1 MYKEKIK
8 NIGDQKMFDEE
19 KTTKAVEKVNPSVVN
34 IVTKRIMGHDRFN
47 SYEFQGAGSGIIMNP
62 EGYILTNN
70 HVVEQSKKVD
80 VYLCNGEKF
89 EGHVIGTD
97 PSTDI
102 AVIKINGDN
111 FYSGEFGNSDTLRPG
126 QMAIAIGN
134 SLGLSG
140 GPSVTIGVISAI
152 RRNIPSE
159 RGVLENMIQT
169 DAAINPGNSGGP
181 LVDSNGN
188 IIGINNAIIP
198 YAHGIGFAIPIN
210 IAKDVAN
217 ELITFGRITR
227 PWLGILGVDIS
238 PTLASYYRLAADE
251 GALIVQINEAS
262 PADNAGLEPGDI
274 ILEIEGKHIKGMED
288 VRHSIWKR
296 KVGESITLKILRK
309 HRQIHGTLRLSQTPA
324 N

>member
-1 MYKEKIK
+1 
-8 NIGDQKMFDEE
+8 MFDEE
-19 KTTKAVEKVNPSVVN
+19 KTIKAVEKVSPSVVN
-34 IVTKRIMGHDRFN
+34 IVTKCVMQYNHFN
-47 SYEFQGAGSGIIMNP
+47 TFEFQGAGSGVIMNP

-70 HVVEQSKKVD
+70 HVVEQSKNVD
-80 VYLCNGEKF
+80 VYLCNGDKYA
-89 EGHVIGTD
+89 GHVIGTD

-181 LVDSNGN
+181 LIDSNGS

-198 YAHGIGFAIPIN
+198 FAHGIGFAIPIN

-217 ELITFGRITR
+217 ELIIYGRITR
-227 PWLGILGVDIS
+227 PWLGILGVDIT
-238 PTLASYYRLAADE
+238 PTLASYYRLAIDE
-251 GALIVQINEAS
+251 GALIVQINEES
-262 PADNAGLEPGDI
+262 PAEKAGLVPGDI
-274 ILEIEGKHIKGMED
+274 ILEIEGKHIAGMED
-288 VRHSIWKR
+288 IRHTIWKR
-296 KVGESITLKILRK
+296 KAGENITLKILRK
-309 HRQIHGTLRLSQTPA
+309 KKHLLGTLRLAPTPA
-324 N
+324 S

>member
-1 MYKEKIK
+1 
-8 NIGDQKMFDEE
+8 MFDEE
-19 KTTKAVEKVNPSVVN
+19 KTTKAVEKISPSVVN
-34 IVTKRIMGHDRFN
+34 IVTKRIMGYDRFN
-47 SYEFQGAGSGIIMNP
+47 TYEFQGAGSGVIMNP

-70 HVVEQSKKVD
+70 HVVEQTKKVD
-80 VYLCNGEKF
+80 VYLCNGEKY
-89 EGHVIGTD
+89 EGTVIGTD
-97 PSTDI
+97 PSNDI

-181 LVDSNGN
+181 LIDSDGN

-198 YAHGIGFAIPIN
+198 FAHGIGFAIPIN
-210 IAKDVAN
+210 VAKDVAN
-217 ELITFGRITR
+217 ELITFGRVIR
-227 PWLGILGVDIS
+227 PWLGILGVDIN
-238 PTLASYYRLAADE
+238 PTLASYYQLASDE
-251 GALIVQINEAS
+251 GALIVKINEES
-262 PADNAGLEPGDI
+262 PADKAGLKPGDI
-274 ILEIEGKHIKGMED
+274 IIEIEGKHMKGMED
-288 VRHSIWKR
+288 VRHTIWKR
-296 KVGESITLKILRK
+296 KAGESITLKILRNHQK
-309 HRQIHGTLRLSQTPA
+309 IRGTLKLAQNPA
-324 N
+324 R

>member
-1 MYKEKIK
+1 
-8 NIGDQKMFDEE
+8 MFEEE
-19 KTTKAVEKVNPSVVN
+19 KTTKAVEKISPSVVN
-34 IVTKRIMGHDRFN
+34 IVTKRMMGHDRFN
-47 SYEFQGAGSGIIMNP
+47 TYEFQGAGSGVIMNP
-62 EGYILTNN
+62 EGFILTNN
-70 HVVEQSKKVD
+70 HVVEQTKKVD
-80 VYLCNGEKF
+80 VYLCNGEKY
-89 EGHVIGTD
+89 EGTVIGTD

-181 LVDSNGN
+181 LIDSDGN

-198 YAHGIGFAIPIN
+198 FAHGIGFAIPIN

-217 ELITFGRITR
+217 ELITHGRVTR
-227 PWLGILGVDIS
+227 PWLGILGIDVN
-238 PTLASYYRLAADE
+238 PTLASYYQLASDE

-262 PADNAGLEPGDI
+262 PADKAGLKPGDI
-274 ILEIEGKHIKGMED
+274 IIEIEGKRMKGMED
-288 VRHSIWKR
+288 VRHTIWTR
-296 KVGESITLKILRK
+296 KAGEDITLKILRK
-309 HRQIHGTLRLSQTPA
+309 HQRILGSLKLSQTPA
-324 N
+324 S

>member
-1 MYKEKIK
+1 
-8 NIGDQKMFDEE
+8 MFDEE
-19 KTTKAVEKVNPSVVN
+19 KTTKAVEKISPSVVN
-34 IVTKRIMGHDRFN
+34 IVTKRIMGYDRFN
-47 SYEFQGAGSGIIMNP
+47 TYEFQGAGSGVIMNP

-70 HVVEQSKKVD
+70 HVVEQTKKVD
-80 VYLCNGEKF
+80 VYLCNGEKY
-89 EGHVIGTD
+89 EGTVIGTD
-97 PSTDI
+97 PSNDI

-181 LVDSNGN
+181 LIDSDGN

-198 YAHGIGFAIPIN
+198 FAHGIGFAIPIN
-210 IAKDVAN
+210 VAKDVAN
-217 ELITFGRITR
+217 ELITFGRVTR
-227 PWLGILGVDIS
+227 PWLGILGVDIN
-238 PTLASYYRLAADE
+238 PTLASYYQLALDE
-251 GALIVQINEAS
+251 GALIVKINEES
-262 PADNAGLEPGDI
+262 PADKAGLKPGDI
-274 ILEIEGKHIKGMED
+274 IIEIEGKHMKGMED
-288 VRHSIWKR
+288 VRHTIWKR
-296 KVGESITLKILRK
+296 KAGENITLKILRN
-309 HRQIHGTLRLSQTPA
+309 HQQIRGTLKLAQNPA
-324 N
+324 R

>member
-1 MYKEKIK
+1 
-8 NIGDQKMFDEE
+8 MFDEE
-19 KTTKAVEKVNPSVVN
+19 KTTKAVEKISPSVVN

-47 SYEFQGAGSGIIMNP
+47 TYEFQGAGSGVIMNP

-70 HVVEQSKKVD
+70 HVVEQTKKVD
-80 VYLCNGEKF
+80 VYLCNGEKY
-89 EGHVIGTD
+89 EGAVIGTD

-181 LVDSNGN
+181 LIDSDGN

-198 YAHGIGFAIPIN
+198 FAHGIGFAIPIN
-210 IAKDVAN
+210 VAKDVAN
-217 ELITFGRITR
+217 ELITYGRVTR
-227 PWLGILGVDIS
+227 PWLGILGVDIN
-238 PTLASYYRLAADE
+238 PTLASYYQLASDE
-251 GALIVQINEAS
+251 GALIVQINEES
-262 PADNAGLEPGDI
+262 PAYKAGLKPGDI
-274 ILEIEGKHIKGMED
+274 IIEIEGKHMKGMED
-288 VRHSIWKR
+288 VHHTIWKR
-296 KVGESITLKILRK
+296 KTGENITLKILRK
-309 HRQIHGTLRLSQTPA
+309 HRQIQGTLTLAQNPA
-324 N
+324 S

>member
-1 MYKEKIK
+1 
-8 NIGDQKMFDEE
+8 MFDEE
-19 KTTKAVEKVNPSVVN
+19 KTTKAVEKISPSVVN
-34 IVTKRIMGHDRFN
+34 IVTKHVMGNNRFN
-47 SYEFQGAGSGIIMNP
+47 TFEFQGAGSGVIMTP

-70 HVVEQSKKVD
+70 HVVEKSKKVD
-80 VYLCNGEKF
+80 VYLCNGDKY

-102 AVIKINGDN
+102 AVVKINGDN

-181 LVDSNGN
+181 LIDSDGT

-198 YAHGIGFAIPIN
+198 FAHGIGFAIPIN

-217 ELITFGRITR
+217 ELITYGRVTR
-227 PWLGILGVDIS
+227 PWLGILGIDIT
-238 PTLASYYRLAADE
+238 PTIASYYRLAADE
-251 GALIVQINEAS
+251 GALIVKINEAS
-262 PADNAGLEPGDI
+262 PADKAGLEPGDI
-274 ILEIEGKHIKGMED
+274 ILEIEGKHINGMED
-288 VRHSIWKR
+288 VRHIIWKR
-296 KVGESITLKILRK
+296 KPGENITIKLLRK
-309 HRQIHGTLRLSQTPA
+309 HQKILGTLQLSQNPA
-324 N
+324 S

>member
-1 MYKEKIK
+1 MY
-8 NIGDQKMFDEE
+8 DEE
-19 KTTKAVEKVNPSVVN
+19 KTIKAVEKVSPSVVN
-34 IVTKRIMGHDRFN
+34 IVTKHIMGDNPFN
-47 SYEFQGAGSGIIMNP
+47 TYELQGAGSGIIMNP

-70 HVVEQSKKVD
+70 HVVNRTKKVD
-80 VYLCNGEKF
+80 VYLCNGDKY
-89 EGHVIGTD
+89 EGSVIGTD

-102 AVIKINGDN
+102 AVIKITGEN
-111 FYSGEFGNSDTLRPG
+111 FYSGEFGNSDALRPG
-126 QMAIAIGN
+126 QRAIAIGN

-181 LVDSNGN
+181 LIDSDGN

-198 YAHGIGFAIPIN
+198 FAHGIGFAIPIN

-217 ELITFGRITR
+217 ELITHGRVTR
-227 PWLGILGVDIS
+227 PWLGILGIDVN
-238 PTLASYYRLAADE
+238 PTLASYYKLASDE

-262 PADNAGLEPGDI
+262 PADKAGLKPGDI
-274 ILEIEGKHIKGMED
+274 IIEIEGKRMKGMED
-288 VRHSIWKR
+288 IRHTIWMR
-296 KVGESITLKILRK
+296 KAGEDIILKILRK
-309 HRQIHGTLRLSQTPA
+309 HQRILGSLKLSQTPA
-324 N
+324 S

>member
-1 MYKEKIK
+1 
-8 NIGDQKMFDEE
+8 MFDEE
-19 KTTKAVEKVNPSVVN
+19 KTTKAVEKVSPSVVN
-34 IVTKRIMGHDRFN
+34 IVTKRIMGYDRFN
-47 SYEFQGAGSGIIMNP
+47 AYKFQGAGSGIIMNP

-70 HVVEQSKKVD
+70 HVVEQTKKVT
-80 VYLCNGEKF
+80 VFLCNGEKY

-181 LVDSNGN
+181 LIDSDGN

-198 YAHGIGFAIPIN
+198 FAHGIGFAIPIN
-210 IAKDVAN
+210 VAKDVAN
-217 ELITFGRITR
+217 ELITYGRVTR
-227 PWLGILGVDIS
+227 PWLGILGVDIN
-238 PTLASYYRLAADE
+238 PTLASYYQLTVDE
-251 GALIVQINEAS
+251 GALIVQINEES
-262 PADNAGLEPGDI
+262 PADKAGLKPGDI
-274 ILEIEGKHIKGMED
+274 IVEIEGKQMKGMED
-288 VRHSIWKR
+288 TRHTIWKR
-296 KVGESITLKILRK
+296 KAGEHITLKILRK
-309 HRQIHGTLRLSQTPA
+309 HQQILGTLTLAQNLAS
-324 N
+324 

>member
-1 MYKEKIK
+1 
-8 NIGDQKMFDEE
+8 MFDEE
-19 KTTKAVEKVNPSVVN
+19 KTTKAVEKVSPSVVN
-34 IVTKRIMGHDRFN
+34 IVTKHRMGYDRFN
-47 SYEFQGAGSGIIMNP
+47 TYEFQGAGSGIIMNP

-70 HVVEQSKKVD
+70 HVVEHTKKVD
-80 VYLCNGEKF
+80 VYLCNGEKY
-89 EGHVIGTD
+89 EGQVIGTD

-102 AVIKINGDN
+102 AVIKIDGEN

-181 LVDSNGN
+181 LIDSEGH

-198 YAHGIGFAIPIN
+198 FAQGIGFAIPIN
-210 IAKDVAN
+210 VAKDVAN
-217 ELITFGRITR
+217 ELISYGRVTR
-227 PWLGILGVDIS
+227 PWLGILGIDIS
-238 PTLASYYRLAADE
+238 PTLAAYYQLTTDE
-251 GALIVQINEAS
+251 GALIVQINEES
-262 PADNAGLEPGDI
+262 PADKAGLKPGDI
-274 ILEIEGKHIKGMED
+274 IIEMEGKHMKGMED
-288 VRHSIWKR
+288 VRHLIWKR
-296 KVGESITLKILRK
+296 KAGETITLRILRK
-309 HRQIHGTLRLSQTPA
+309 HKQIVGTLKLEQTPA
-324 N
+324 R

>member
-1 MYKEKIK
+1 
-8 NIGDQKMFDEE
+8 
-19 KTTKAVEKVNPSVVN
+19 
-34 IVTKRIMGHDRFN
+34 
-47 SYEFQGAGSGIIMNP
+47 MNP

-70 HVVEQSKKVD
+70 HVVNRTKKVD
-80 VYLCNGEKF
+80 VYLCNGDKY
-89 EGHVIGTD
+89 EGSVIGTD

-102 AVIKINGDN
+102 AVIKITGEN

-126 QMAIAIGN
+126 QRAIAIGN

-181 LVDSNGN
+181 LIDSDGN

-198 YAHGIGFAIPIN
+198 FAHGIGFAIPIN

-217 ELITFGRITR
+217 ELITYGRVTR
-227 PWLGILGVDIS
+227 PWLGILGIDVN
-238 PTLASYYRLAADE
+238 PTLASYYQLASDE

-262 PADNAGLEPGDI
+262 PADKAGLKPGDI
-274 ILEIEGKHIKGMED
+274 IIEIEGKRMKGMED
-288 VRHSIWKR
+288 VRHTIWKR
-296 KVGESITLKILRK
+296 KAGENITLKILRK
-309 HRQIHGTLRLSQTPA
+309 HRRILGSLTLCA
-324 N
+324 NTSKLNEIKHDT

>member
-1 MYKEKIK
+1 
-8 NIGDQKMFDEE
+8 MFEEE
-19 KTTKAVEKVNPSVVN
+19 KTTKAVEKISPSVVN
-34 IVTKRIMGHDRFN
+34 IVTKCMMGHDRFN
-47 SYEFQGAGSGIIMNP
+47 TYEFQGAGSGVIMNP

-70 HVVEQSKKVD
+70 HVVEQTKKVD
-80 VYLCNGEKF
+80 VYLCNGEKY
-89 EGHVIGTD
+89 EGTVIGTD

-181 LVDSNGN
+181 LIDSDGN

-198 YAHGIGFAIPIN
+198 FAHGIGFAIPIN
-210 IAKDVAN
+210 VAKDVAN
-217 ELITFGRITR
+217 ELIIYGRVTR
-227 PWLGILGVDIS
+227 PWLGILGVDIN
-238 PTLASYYRLAADE
+238 PTLASYYQLASDE
-251 GALIVQINEAS
+251 GALIVQINEKS
-262 PADNAGLEPGDI
+262 PADKAGLKPGDI
-274 ILEIEGKHIKGMED
+274 IIEIEGKHMKGMED
-288 VRHSIWKR
+288 VRHTIWKR
-296 KVGESITLKILRK
+296 KTGENITLKILRK
-309 HRQIHGTLRLSQTPA
+309 HRQIQGTLTLAQNPA
-324 N
+324 S

>member
-1 MYKEKIK
+1 
-8 NIGDQKMFDEE
+8 MFEEE
-19 KTTKAVEKVNPSVVN
+19 KATKAVEKISPSVVN
-34 IVTKRIMGHDRFN
+34 IVTKRMMGHDRFN
-47 SYEFQGAGSGIIMNP
+47 TYEFQGAGSGVIMNP

-70 HVVEQSKKVD
+70 HVVEQTKKVD
-80 VYLCNGEKF
+80 VYLCNGEKY
-89 EGHVIGTD
+89 EGTVIGTD

-111 FYSGEFGNSDTLRPG
+111 FYSGEFGNSDTLQPG

-181 LVDSNGN
+181 LIDSNGN

-198 YAHGIGFAIPIN
+198 FAHGIGFAIPIN
-210 IAKDVAN
+210 VAKDVAN
-217 ELITFGRITR
+217 ELIAHGRVTR
-227 PWLGILGVDIS
+227 PWLGILGIDVN
-238 PTLASYYRLAADE
+238 PTLASYYQLASDE

-262 PADNAGLEPGDI
+262 PADKAGLKPGDI
-274 ILEIEGKHIKGMED
+274 IIEIEGKHMKGMED
-288 VRHSIWKR
+288 VRHTIWKR
-296 KVGESITLKILRK
+296 KAGEDITLKILRK
-309 HRQIHGTLRLSQTPA
+309 HQRILGSLTLSQTPTS
-324 N
+324 

>member
-1 MYKEKIK
+1 MKRKTKKLGDKKMY
-8 NIGDQKMFDEE
+8 DEE
-19 KTTKAVEKVNPSVVN
+19 KTIKAVEKVSPSVVN
-34 IVTKRIMGHDRFN
+34 IVTKHIMGDNPFN
-47 SYEFQGAGSGIIMNP
+47 TYELQGAGSGIIMNP

-70 HVVEQSKKVD
+70 HVVNRTKKVD
-80 VYLCNGEKF
+80 VYLCNGDKY
-89 EGHVIGTD
+89 EGSVIGTD

-102 AVIKINGDN
+102 AVIKITGEN

-126 QMAIAIGN
+126 QRAIAIGN

-181 LVDSNGN
+181 LIDSDGN

-198 YAHGIGFAIPIN
+198 FAHGIGFAIPIN

-217 ELITFGRITR
+217 ELITHGRVTR
-227 PWLGILGVDIS
+227 PWLGILGIDVN
-238 PTLASYYRLAADE
+238 PTLASYYKLASEE

-262 PADNAGLEPGDI
+262 PADKAGLKPGDI
-274 ILEIEGKHIKGMED
+274 IIEIEGKRMKGMED
-288 VRHSIWKR
+288 VRHTIWTR
-296 KVGESITLKILRK
+296 KAGEDITLKILRK
-309 HRQIHGTLRLSQTPA
+309 HQRILGSLKLSQTPA
-324 N
+324 S

>member
-1 MYKEKIK
+1 LGIE
-8 NIGDQKMFDEE
+8 KMFDEE
-19 KTTKAVEKVNPSVVN
+19 KTTKAVEKISPSVVN

-47 SYEFQGAGSGIIMNP
+47 TYEFQGAGSGVIMNP

-70 HVVEQSKKVD
+70 HVVEQTKKVD
-80 VYLCNGEKF
+80 VYLCNGEKY
-89 EGHVIGTD
+89 EGAVIGTD

-181 LVDSNGN
+181 LIDSHGN

-198 YAHGIGFAIPIN
+198 FAHGIGFAIPIN
-210 IAKDVAN
+210 VAKDVAN
-217 ELITFGRITR
+217 ELITYGRVTR
-227 PWLGILGVDIS
+227 PWLGILGVDINS
-238 PTLASYYRLAADE
+238 TLASYYQLASDE
-251 GALIVQINEAS
+251 GALIVQINEES
-262 PADNAGLEPGDI
+262 PAYKAGLKPGDI
-274 ILEIEGKHIKGMED
+274 IIEIEGKHMKGMED
-288 VRHSIWKR
+288 VRHTIWKR
-296 KVGESITLKILRK
+296 KTGENITLKILRK
-309 HRQIHGTLRLSQTPA
+309 HRQIQGTLTLAQNPA
-324 N
+324 S

>member
-1 MYKEKIK
+1 ML
-8 NIGDQKMFDEE
+8 DED
-19 KTTKAVEKVNPSVVN
+19 KTIHAVEKVSPSVVN
-34 IVTKRIMGHDRFN
+34 IVTKKIMGYGRFN
-47 SYEFQGAGSGIIMNP
+47 TYEFQGAGSGVIMNP

-70 HVVEQSKKVD
+70 HVVERTRTVD
-80 VYLCNGEKF
+80 VYLCNGEHY
-89 EGHVIGTD
+89 EGKVIGTD

-111 FYSGEFGNSDTLRPG
+111 FYSGEFGDSDTLRPG

-159 RGVLENMIQT
+159 RGILENMIQT

-181 LVDSNGN
+181 LIDSNGT

-198 YAHGIGFAIPIN
+198 FAHGIGFAIPIN

-217 ELITFGRITR
+217 ELITYGHVTR
-227 PWLGILGVDIS
+227 PWLGILGVDIT
-238 PTLASYYRLAADE
+238 PTITAQYQLSSEE
-251 GALIVQINEAS
+251 GALIVQINEES
-262 PADNAGLEPGDI
+262 PADKAGLEPGDI
-274 ILEIEGKHIKGMED
+274 IIEIDGKPIKSMED
-288 VRHSIWKR
+288 VRHIIWKR
-296 KVGESITLKILRK
+296 KAGEHITLRILRK
-309 HRQIHGTLRLSQTPA
+309 HREFLGTLTLTHTPTRK
-324 N
+324 

>member
-1 MYKEKIK
+1 
-8 NIGDQKMFDEE
+8 MFEEE
-19 KTTKAVEKVNPSVVN
+19 KTTKAVEKISPSVVN

-47 SYEFQGAGSGIIMNP
+47 TYEFQGAGSGVIMNP

-70 HVVEQSKKVD
+70 HVVEQTKKVD
-80 VYLCNGEKF
+80 VYLCDGEKY
-89 EGHVIGTD
+89 EGTVIGTD

-126 QMAIAIGN
+126 QIAIAIGN

-181 LVDSNGN
+181 LIDSDGN

-198 YAHGIGFAIPIN
+198 FAHGIGFAIPIN
-210 IAKDVAN
+210 VAKDVAN
-217 ELITFGRITR
+217 ELITYGRVTR
-227 PWLGILGVDIS
+227 PWLGILGVDIN
-238 PTLASYYRLAADE
+238 PTLASYYQLASDE
-251 GALIVQINEAS
+251 GALIVQINEES
-262 PADNAGLEPGDI
+262 PADKAGLKPGDI
-274 ILEIEGKHIKGMED
+274 IIEIEGKRMNGMED
-288 VRHSIWKR
+288 VRHTIWKR
-296 KVGESITLKILRK
+296 KTGENITLKILRK
-309 HRQIHGTLRLSQTPA
+309 HRQIKGTLTLAQNPA
-324 N
+324 S

>member
-1 MYKEKIK
+1 MY
-8 NIGDQKMFDEE
+8 DEE
-19 KTTKAVEKVNPSVVN
+19 KTIKAVEKVSPSVVN
-34 IVTKRIMGHDRFN
+34 IVTKHIMGDNPFN
-47 SYEFQGAGSGIIMNP
+47 TYELQGAGSGIIMNP

-70 HVVEQSKKVD
+70 HVVNRTKKVD
-80 VYLCNGEKF
+80 VYLCNGDKY
-89 EGHVIGTD
+89 EGSVIGTD

-102 AVIKINGDN
+102 AVIKITGEN

-126 QMAIAIGN
+126 QRAIAIGN

-181 LVDSNGN
+181 LIDSDGN

-198 YAHGIGFAIPIN
+198 FAHGIGFAIPIN

-217 ELITFGRITR
+217 ELITHGRVTR
-227 PWLGILGVDIS
+227 PWLGILGIDVN
-238 PTLASYYRLAADE
+238 PTLASYYQLASDE

-262 PADNAGLEPGDI
+262 PADKAGLKPGDI
-274 ILEIEGKHIKGMED
+274 IIEIEGKRMKGMED
-288 VRHSIWKR
+288 VRHTIWMR
-296 KVGESITLKILRK
+296 KAGEDITLKILRK
-309 HRQIHGTLRLSQTPA
+309 HQRILGSLKLSQTPA
-324 N
+324 S